1 MLSIGRFFSGVVL
14 LLSAQCSPPEAGKPS
29 PVMDSTR
36 TQRKP
41 SSPPQPA
48 AHRPIQVK
56 PDTSKLRNFSW
67 ELFRSGKKLTTFSFG
82 EEQVFPEPYS
92 LVEGVLTFR
101 GNHMRT
107 APAFGV
113 CPAAPNKLKLIWTF
127 KTALTSPHAP
137 PEKNWG
143 GGAGWTGQPA
153 LIRWPDSIKA
163 VMNLKEKF
171 KSKPDFVEVI
181 QASLDGKVYFLD
193 LETGEQTRSP
203 LDIQNPI
210 KGSVSVDPRG
220 YPLLYVGQ
228 GIPESGRIGYRI
240 FSLIDGKLLY
250 FLPGIDTLAPLRW
263 GAFDASGVVNR
274 TTDVF
279 FIAGEN
285 GLFYAIKLNTKFS
298 PEKKTIS
305 INPEVLKY
313 RYKVKGI
320 RRRGIENSPAFYKN
334 IAYFADNAGVI
345 QALDIQTMTPL
356 WYFLSGDDV
365 DASLAIEVE
374 NDTPY
379 VYTGNEVDQQGSEG
393 YSYLR
398 KLNGLTGEVVWE
410 CKYKCYSVGTESP
423 INGGLLATPV
433 IGQASIADRVIFAL
447 AHAEKKY
454 GGLVVALDKRTGQ
467 ELWQYKPSKY
477 VWSSPVAV
485 YDSTGAAYLIVCD
498 LAGQVSLLDAQKG
511 TLLSTLS
518 LGYEIEASPAVFG
531 DKLVL
536 GSRGPYIYG
545 IRLQSS
551 PR

>member
-1 MLSIGRFFSGVVL
+1 MLSIGRFFSGVVI

-29 PVMDSTR
+29 PVADSTR

-41 SSPPQPA
+41 SPPPQPA
-48 AHRPIQVK
+48 PHQSIQVM
-56 PDTSKLRNFSW
+56 PDSSKLRNFSW

-101 GNHMRT
+101 GSHMRT

-113 CPAAPNKLKLIWTF
+113 CPVAPKKLKLIWTF
-127 KTALTSPHAP
+127 KTALASPHAP
-137 PEKNWG
+137 PEDNWG

-153 LIRWPDSIKA
+153 LVRWPDSIKA

-193 LETGEQTRSP
+193 LETGEPTRPP

-210 KGSVSVDPRG
+210 KGSVSIDPRG

-274 TTDVF
+274 VTDVF
-279 FIAGEN
+279 FITGEN
-285 GLFYAIKLNTKFS
+285 GLFYALKLNTKFS

-305 INPEVLKY
+305 IKPEVLKY

-320 RRRGIENSPAFYKN
+320 RRRGIESSPAFYKN

-345 QALDIQTMTPL
+345 QALDVQTMTPL

-365 DASLAIEVE
+365 DASLVIEVE
-374 NDTPY
+374 SDTPY
-379 VYTGNEVDQQGSEG
+379 VYTGSEVDQQGSEG

-410 CKYKCYSVGTESP
+410 RKYKCYSVARSSP

-433 IGQASIADRVIFAL
+433 VGQASIADKVIFAL
-447 AHAEKKY
+447 AHAGEKY

-467 ELWQYKPSKY
+467 ELWRYKPSKY

-531 DKLVL
+531 DKGVV

-545 IRLQSS
+545 IQIQASAR
-551 PR
+551 